1 MLALFVS
8 ATGIIADPPTLRI
21 DEIAAYRCHKADH
34 NDFLQMAVVEDLIP
48 TSRVDLPI
56 TDGFFA

>member
-1 MLALFVS
+1 MLALFEP
-8 ATGIIADPPTLRI
+8 ATGITADPPTLRI
-21 DEIAAYRCHKADH
+21 DEIAAYRCQKVDR